1 MIANTRARTT
11 HYDVR
16 ITHDEDTDTVTIDT
30 VPETHDVTIHNGSIV
45 INIDEIKDAYFAPT
59 RVILNGREILY
70 GDVPLEWIQLTHH
83 PKYGISMTAPYQ
95 IRNRTNRNVLTQ
107 SLSYMGYYQ
116 LSIDGKTC
124 PIHRLVAEQFIH
136 NDDPEHKTEVDHID
150 RNKINN
156 TIENLRWVTHSENQG
171 NKDKWGKQTSEYLD
185 PADIDQDDMIQVG
198 LLWDGIFYGR
208 YYYNRAMDKLLLH
221 QYADEDG
228 ERYKIVKPIK
238 HISQSGS
245 VVQSVTLMSDD
256 IEEVPEGKKSSN
268 KHNKGYNKLITY
280 IKKREGLA

>member
-1 MIANTRARTT
+1 MNADARTRT
-11 HYDVR
+11 AHYDVH

-30 VPETHDVTIHNGSIV
+30 VPETHDVTIHDGSIV
-45 INIDEIKDAYFAPT
+45 INIDEITDAYFAPT
-59 RVILNGREILY
+59 RVILNGREVEY
-70 GDVPLEWIQLTHH
+70 GDAPLEWIQLTHH
-83 PKYGISMTAPYQ
+83 PKYDISMTAPYQ
-95 IRNRTNRNVLTQ
+95 IRNHTTGYPLKQ
-107 SLSYMGYYQ
+107 STSYMGYYQ

-171 NKDKWGKQTSEYLD
+171 NKDTWGKQTSEYLD
-185 PADIDQDDMIQVG
+185 PADINPDDMFQVG
-198 LLWDGIFYGR
+198 LLWDGIFYSR

-221 QYADEDG
+221 QYTDKDG
-228 ERYKIVKPIK
+228 EKYKIVKPIK
-238 HISQSGS
+238 HISQSGN

-268 KHNKGYNKLITY
+268 NHNRGYNKLITY